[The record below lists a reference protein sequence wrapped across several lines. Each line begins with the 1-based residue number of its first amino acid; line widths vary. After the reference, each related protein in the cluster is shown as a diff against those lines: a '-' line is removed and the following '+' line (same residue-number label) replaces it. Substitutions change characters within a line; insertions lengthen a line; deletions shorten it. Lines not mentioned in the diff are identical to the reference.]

1 MNQPSEQSRNRRVL
15 TRLMELFE
23 KSQVDALDEVV
34 TQDVVLDM
42 PQTCERIRGLANLRG
57 VWGNY
62 PIQGG
67 HTEHHQVLGAEPRYV
82 MTPTFNLVRVEG
94 LGDNPMAVVK
104 IVQGDGS
111 EWWLV
116 TIFAMRDDKVA
127 KMVQY
132 WAPVLPAPEW
142 RARWVEPLA

>member
-1 MNQPSEQSRNRRVL
+1 MDQLSERSRNRKAL

-23 KSQVDALDEVV
+23 KGQVDALDEVV
-34 TQDVVLDM
+34 TEDVVLDM
-42 PQTCERIRGLANLRG
+42 PQSCERIRGLANLRA

-62 PIQGG
+62 PIHGG
-67 HTEHHQVLGAEPRYV
+67 HTEHYQVLGAEPQYV

-94 LGDNPMAVVK
+94 SGDSPTAVVK

-116 TIFAMRDDKVA
+116 TLFAMRGKKVSA
-127 KMVQY
+127 MVQY
-132 WAPVLPAPEW
+132 WAPVFPAPEW
-142 RARWVEPLA
+142 RAQWVESLA